1 MKLRGFELEDLP
13 WFPVT
18 IRDSMTEYL
27 RFLFNTFQ
35 LYKPVWP
42 LLREVMKKT
51 NNTTILD
58 LCSGSGG
65 AMEGIYEN
73 LKVTYRKDIKIV
85 LSDLYPSLLIYKH
98 LQYKTGGGIS
108 YMAMPVDA
116 CSVPLEL
123 EGFRTLFSGFH
134 HFKPEKAKAILSNA
148 IACRKEIGIFDGGN
162 KSLWMILAIII
173 VHPLMLLFCT
183 PIIKPFRWSRLL
195 FTYLIPVIPFCTVW
209 DGIVSIIRL
218 YPPKEMEQ
226 LARQADLENDY
237 TWVSGKVKNKY
248 GMSIA
253 YLIGMPDIKNIKTE
267 SYGIQN

>member
-1 MKLRGFELEDLP
+1 MKLRGFEFEDQP

-42 LLREVMKKT
+42 LVREALKKT

-73 LKVTYRKDIKIV
+73 LKLAYRQDVKIV
-85 LSDLYPSLLIYKH
+85 LTDLYPSLLMFKH
-98 LQYKTGGGIS
+98 LHDKTGGGIS
-108 YMAMPVDA
+108 YVAMPVDA

-134 HFKPEKAKAILSNA
+134 HFQPDKAKAILSNA

-162 KSLWMILAIII
+162 KSFWMILAIII
-173 VHPLMLLFCT
+173 VHPVMFLFCT
-183 PIIKPFRWSRLL
+183 PFIKPFRWSRLL
-195 FTYLIPVIPFCTVW
+195 FTYLVPVIPFCTVW
-209 DGIVSIIRL
+209 DGIVSITRL
-218 YPPKEMEQ
+218 YRPEEMEQ
-226 LARQADLENDY
+226 LAREADSNNHYNWISE
-237 TWVSGKVKNKY
+237 KVKNKY

-253 YLIGMPDIKNIKTE
+253 YLIGTPVNKNL
-267 SYGIQN
+267 